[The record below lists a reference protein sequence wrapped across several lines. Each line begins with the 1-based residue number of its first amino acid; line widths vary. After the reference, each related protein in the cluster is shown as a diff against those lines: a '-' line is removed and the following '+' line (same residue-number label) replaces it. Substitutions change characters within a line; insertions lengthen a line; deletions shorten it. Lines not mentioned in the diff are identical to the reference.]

1 MHLFCL
7 SFEVSSKLL
16 DVLIVLKPHVK
27 LISESEGDIN
37 GEFLMLGEHCLKLFA
52 RGVDISLISLDY
64 IEALLIGPNHS
75 LLCSIIIWLL

>member
-16 DVLIVLKPHVK
+16 DFLIVLKPHVE

-37 GEFLMLGEHCLKLFA
+37 GEVLMLGEHCLKLFA
-52 RGVDISLISLDY
+52 RRVDISLISLDD
-64 IEALLIGPNHS
+64 IEALMVGPYHS